1 LSYRTLEDL
10 AKLTH
15 KVEISFTKHNRLDW
29 RSIMRTISVVGAGYV
44 GLVTAACFA
53 ELGHKVTL
61 IEIDPE
67 KMRLLEHGIMP
78 VHEERLPELWQ
89 RHWAVGRL
97 RLTSDY
103 EQGLKDSEFVFICVG
118 TPSTSNGKPDL
129 RWVRSAAKSIA
140 QAASGYIVVVSKSTV
155 PVGTAEL
162 VHKTIARY
170 KRDNSDFAVVSNP
183 EFLREG
189 CAVLD
194 FLNPI
199 RVVIGSSD
207 VFAAQAVAQLY
218 EPLGSPIIL
227 CDAGTAEL
235 AKYASNA
242 FLATRIS
249 FINEIALLCD
259 KFGVNVVDVAKVVGM
274 EPRCGD
280 GYLGAGLGWGGSCLP
295 KDVRALIYMGQ
306 SQGLNSALLRSV
318 LRINLSQPKVAVTKL
333 QRRLSSLRGK
343 TIGILGLA
351 FKPNSDDM
359 REASSLALVSLL
371 QEQGCR
377 IKAYD
382 PTAMEKA
389 SALMPKVTYCADAYE
404 VALESDAVVLVT
416 DWDEFKRID
425 MRKLCSLMNCPVLI
439 DGRNFFDPE
448 EMIDAGFIYEGIG
461 RNASS
466 YGRELLTLLKDKT
479 MEKNL
484 AVSGM
489 KRR

>member
-1 LSYRTLEDL
+1 M
-10 AKLTH
+10 K
-15 KVEISFTKHNRLDW
+15 F
-29 RSIMRTISVVGAGYV
+29 ISVIGAGYV

-53 ELGHKVTL
+53 ELGNKVTL
-61 IEIDPE
+61 IEIDPR
-67 KMRLLEHGIMP
+67 KIRLLEQGIMP
-78 VHEERLPELWQ
+78 VHEQRLPEIWR
-89 RHWAVGRL
+89 RHRINGRL

-103 EQGLKDSEFVFICVG
+103 DQGLKDSEYVFICVG

-129 RWVRSAAKSIA
+129 RSVRSAAKSIA
-140 QAASGYIVVVSKSTV
+140 KAARGHIVVVSKSTV
-155 PVGTAEL
+155 PVGTADL
-162 VHKTIARY
+162 VHKIILRH
-170 KRDNSDFAVVSNP
+170 KKHDLDFAVVSNP

-207 VFAAQAVAQLY
+207 VLAAQAVAQLY
-218 EPLGSPIIL
+218 QSFDCPIIM

-259 KFGVNVVDVAKVVGM
+259 KFGVNVVDVARVVGM

-295 KDVRALIYMGQ
+295 KDVRGLIHMSQ
-306 SQGLNSALLRSV
+306 SQGLDSSLLRSV
-318 LRINLSQPKVAVTKL
+318 LRVNVRQPKVAVRKL
-333 QRRLSSLRGK
+333 QTILGSLNGK
-343 TIGILGLA
+343 TVGILGLA

-359 REASSLALVSLL
+359 REASSLALIALL

-382 PTAMEKA
+382 PQAMDKA
-389 SALMPKVTYCADAYE
+389 AELISHIICCADAYE
-404 VALESDAVVLVT
+404 VARDSEALVLVT
-416 DWDEFKRID
+416 EWDEFKQLD
-425 MRKLCSLMNCPVLI
+425 MKKLCSLMKYPVLI
-439 DGRNFFDPE
+439 DGRNFYDPE
-448 EMIDAGFIYEGIG
+448 EMVAAGFIYEGIG

-466 YGRELLTLLKDKT
+466 FGRELLPLLKDKMVT
-479 MEKNL
+479 AQPL
-484 AVSGM
+484 AVGGVGH
-489 KRR
+489 KK